1 MTATDRRESSSDW
14 VKAMSAPEKT
24 AKLFTVDEANATL
37 PLVRAIMQD
46 LAGLSLEL
54 VERRQRLDHLLVG
67 RETEE
72 GDLYGEELA
81 QIQEEL
87 EREIS
92 KLQEYVNELRVLGVE
107 PKNGPDGVIDLVDF
121 PAEIEGRRVYL
132 CWRLGEPEVA
142 FWHDIETG
150 FAGREALPTAS
161 VADAGSGPAGD
172 LGPG

>member
-1 MTATDRRESSSDW
+1 MTATNQREPNSDW
-14 VKAMSAPEKT
+14 VKTMSAPEKT
-24 AKLFTVDEANATL
+24 AKLFTVEEANATL

-46 LAGLSLEL
+46 LAGLSQEL
-54 VERRQRLDHLLVG
+54 VERRQRLDHLLGG

-72 GDLYGEELA
+72 GDPYGEELA

-87 EREIS
+87 EREIT

-107 PKNGPDGVIDLVDF
+107 PKNGPDGLIDLVDF

-132 CWRLGEPEVA
+132 CWRLGEPEVS

-150 FAGREALPTAS
+150 FTGREAIPTAGA
-161 VADAGSGPAGD
+161 ADAGPGTAGD
-172 LGPG
+172 LSTG

>member
-1 MTATDRRESSSDW
+1 
-14 VKAMSAPEKT
+14 MSAPEKT
-24 AKLFTVDEANATL
+24 EKVFSVEEANATL
-37 PLVRAIMQD
+37 PLVRAIISD
-46 LAGLSLEL
+46 LANLSGDL
-54 VERRQRLDHLLVG
+54 VERRSRLEHLLSG
-67 RETEE
+67 REAEE
-72 GDLYGEELA
+72 GDPYAEELA

-132 CWRLGEPEVA
+132 CWRLGEPEVS

-172 LGPG
+172 LGTG

>member
-1 MTATDRRESSSDW
+1 
-14 VKAMSAPEKT
+14 MSAPEKT

-46 LAGLSLEL
+46 LAGLSQEL

-87 EREIS
+87 
-92 KLQEYVNELRVLGVE
+92 VAELKKQKEG
-107 PKNGPDGVIDLVDF
+107 LV
-121 PAEIEGRRVYL
+121 
-132 CWRLGEPEVA
+132 
-142 FWHDIETG
+142 T
-150 FAGREALPTAS
+150 PT
-161 VADAGSGPAGD
+161 
-172 LGPG
+172 